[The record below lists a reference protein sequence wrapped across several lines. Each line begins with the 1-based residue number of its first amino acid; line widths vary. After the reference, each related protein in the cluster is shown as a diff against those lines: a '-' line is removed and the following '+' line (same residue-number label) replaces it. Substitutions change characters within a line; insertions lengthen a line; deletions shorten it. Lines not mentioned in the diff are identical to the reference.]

1 MGDRGWAVTGG
12 VIASVGWGT
21 QGCFSSSVP
30 FHHAVPCTSLPTH
43 RVSAC
48 HPYRLHL
55 VLFPLQLEGRLTAL
69 RVEAMARGAIEK
81 AASDSV
87 AALFLNVSSRLSGC
101 TLEIGM
107 PAPCKADENDLTFTK
122 MIHENFAD
130 DMRLRCAEGPPPYT
144 YVDVHFSNC
153 CIRVTVNEASTKN
166 TAKEQLSRRCPMDAI
181 ARLYAAWKEKYWF
194 CKKHAPGDN
203 DACPYCL
210 QYRGEL

>member
-1 MGDRGWAVTGG
+1 MGGHRWGHRIGG
-12 VIASVGWGT
+12 VGDTGVFQQLCSIPP
-21 QGCFSSSVP
+21 CSSMHQ
-30 FHHAVPCTSLPTH
+30 FAYTSGISLSP
-43 RVSAC
+43 
-48 HPYRLHL
+48 PYRLHL

-122 MIHENFAD
+122 IIHENFAD